1 MMCVYDIESDGLRD
15 RIVSKLFTNP
25 PIRACYKVLE
35 DVTELERSPDGVIK
49 TSLDRVL
56 LNGGNVC
63 MLVPGSEGPEEA
75 GEV

>member
-1 MMCVYDIESDGLRD
+1 M
-15 RIVSKLFTNP
+15 
-25 PIRACYKVLE
+25 
-35 DVTELERSPDGVIK
+35 ELERSSDGVVK

-75 GEV
+75 RDV